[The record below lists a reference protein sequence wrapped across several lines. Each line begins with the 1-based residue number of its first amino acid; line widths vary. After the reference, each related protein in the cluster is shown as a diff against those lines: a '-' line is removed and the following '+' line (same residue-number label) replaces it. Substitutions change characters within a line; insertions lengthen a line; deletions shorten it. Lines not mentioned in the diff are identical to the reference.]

1 MHTGDNAAIDTTV
14 IGVFDGHA
22 EARRALTAL
31 RDAAFADDRLGIIGP
46 DWRDERR
53 TTEEHT
59 GLPNDPTH
67 TRWEE
72 GTGLGAAAGGATGLS
87 LGMAVAAGLMPP
99 LGPVLAGGTLVA
111 LLASAGTGAAVG
123 SVVGGLVGL
132 GVPEEDAKWYEGELN
147 AGRVLVAVQAPA
159 GRADEARNV
168 IRKLGGSVHEAAGVG
183 SYGTGLPATPY

>member
-1 MHTGDNAAIDTTV
+1 MYTGSANAAVVGVFESRARAQEAVGELRRAGFREDE
-14 IGVFDGHA
+14 IGV
-22 EARRALTAL
+22 LT
-31 RDAAFADDRLGIIGP
+31 RSDADVI
-46 DWRDERR
+46 
-53 TTEEHT
+53 T
-59 GLPNDPTH
+59 DPTH